1 MPLPPNRTG
10 DAPAPVSRVTIHFV
24 EFHQADFLRHRL
36 VWDHALSGSP
46 FHSTTGVA
54 CGLALAKS
62 RVYRDPCGRLLR
74 DQNHGALPLAGT
86 TAMVNNKSGATLPS
100 PPPADALAGLAAL
113 RNATGAP

>member
-1 MPLPPNRTG
+1 MR
-10 DAPAPVSRVTIHFV
+10 
-24 EFHQADFLRHRL
+24 RL
-36 VWDHALSGSP
+36 TSAATEGRGVLS
-46 FHSTTGVA
+46 FFAAVA

-62 RVYRDPCGRLLR
+62 GVYRDPCGRLLR